1 MADINNF
8 SDINEN
14 FNTIKTLLNSIRAQ
28 GILNTSDVDKILENI
43 NSKLEKINTGDDID
57 LIKESLSEL
66 RGNLEE
72 RHEVLISKF
81 GAIEALFSNL
91 LKNSNDTVK
100 SEELK
105 ELFDIIAT
113 NLSVFSKEV
122 VSQKETLT
130 DITLRLDSMRSDD
143 SQKKEIIKSVL
154 TVRNDI
160 EKLNNGFDSIVIS
173 LNENFKTVLK
183 TIAEVD
189 QSDAITG
196 FSNQFNN
203 LIDTSNTILS
213 AIQLIDKKNNQ
224 FENSFEGLATQDDTA
239 NIQRNL
245 IELSAKSQEISNLVD
260 SLNQKSYKMDSLAEK
275 IDASVNIVAGLKAEI
290 AEKDSEVKD
299 AVLAELAGLE
309 RILKEATSNKDF
321 EDFRNSLE
329 NVLNNISNGSKDLK
343 DSLGSALRNITKLN
357 DDLKAMDINVNFQS
371 VSSNVARMG
380 EEVKEKLDSEI
391 DKLSQMLDVNIT
403 KTLNEIA
410 SNADVFNARLKESH
424 TALSELCE
432 KNFAEVTESMT
443 SLKDVVAQLDEN
455 NVSANNAIFSNITDR
470 LAIFENSLKTS
481 LEKQE
486 DFVSSSSS
494 GVFEQIT
501 NMKNITEGIEYKLD
515 SSAIEL
521 GSAKREFSG
530 LKESVDAMLAL
541 DFVNVIKDI
550 KVDLYAV
557 KQDLNDAIESS
568 SGELAEKYTN
578 DLFGKYELLV
588 SKLDS
593 VEDEMKYA
601 QTDVLNDLHT
611 TLSNISSSI
620 VDILSYVSTAKEADN
635 AELEAK
641 LLNIAKT
648 VKDSNLN
655 YVENVR
661 DIVDVIRTQVEASLK
676 QISEESDVRFGKI
689 TSAIAESNNSIKN
702 DIKTSY
708 NKILEVQE
716 NIGSI
721 NEILNIKN
729 ENLSTNIEDI
739 LSSAESLKGEFD
751 SKMNA
756 LKSSLLG
763 IVTEFKNDLSCETTD
778 KISEVK
784 FNSETL
790 HSRAVQQSVDLKNE
804 LKSEIDGIIESLRKN
819 IAALSEHVAST
830 TLQIEGANKE
840 IVDYIKN
847 DFTQDVNNSVDS
859 IKTNTA
865 DILNE
870 IDTKVYDV
878 VNSFS
883 SLETSVSNLSSD
895 TTTALSNTLG
905 KILDNFVSLRN
916 LVTNIDEQNT
926 ERLYKNAEILKG
938 EYIQMRDKFDN
949 LSSSVDR
956 HLDNQV
962 TVIDSNYA
970 AFENLIN
977 SLDNSTK
984 ENFISAVRELKE
996 DFGLLKKQLTELD
1009 SAVDQD
1015 LAHQISIIEGSFESI
1030 NLMMVDVMNQATD
1043 SLGEKIKKELNGA
1056 ASIMNET
1063 LAVELEKYKSQI
1075 EDLFDDF
1082 KDKSNEQGDF
1092 IKGCAIELNN
1102 VLGTTLAQQ
1111 NRDASLQ
1118 LEEVGT
1124 RLKEILDSNIEV
1136 TSADYG
1142 DLKAKLVEFLDKVE
1156 KHNIVLVD
1164 NMRTQIDDI
1173 TKFLDSNLEIQS
1185 QEVNSC
1191 FEEISSG
1198 IQKIMSTVREVNN
1211 ELGPQ
1216 ISAVQTA
1223 ADELKASVDGESS
1236 NIISTLDT
1244 AVKAAAE
1251 GSNQL
1256 ITAKM
1261 DNVRELLETASNATQ
1276 IRIGTKVNEIL
1287 NELDGIKNSY
1297 DEQKTYINQILD
1309 NELKPE
1315 LMTLGDKIN
1324 NILEENSIKYATKLD
1339 ATSAKLSDDLSSG
1352 ISNFILSIANLNDRL
1367 DKDELARMNV
1377 YQTQIDEL
1385 NTTFNELTD
1394 EAKESIK
1401 AQLLTISDTLI
1412 QSNNEKYDEAA
1423 QSLENYVQKIGEQ
1436 IDSVKQNSLLCKDLI
1451 GGLLQEHLNII
1462 SKDIE
1467 KETDVIVSDILEQ
1480 FSILKDVQK
1489 DELSSLTTAIED
1501 SVAGYVIDAVNDLK
1515 SYMDVKTDSSVLNG
1529 KLDTLRIEL
1538 EKSVDETTENINKL
1552 LEVSVFT
1559 DAITDLKA
1567 TNQVLV
1573 TSMTDKL
1580 NSQIQTFINENVSK
1594 NIEDKVNLLDKKFI
1608 ETVVDKYEEVKLL
1621 SNEHAKSLQSVS
1633 ESIEEVAGKL
1643 NDTKVEFN
1651 SNLKVLLGGINQ
1663 SVDELKADFADLKA
1677 QILNKSFD
1685 EAFHA
1690 SVHNQISG
1698 IEKLINEQMG
1708 YIEDISEL
1716 CCSNL
1721 PELSEMNTIVKFGI
1735 QNSLSDLS
1743 TKVDEQKND
1752 IRSQIS
1758 DLNGKLEEQKSDIR
1772 SQISDLNGK
1781 IGGQE
1786 ISISDEIKELKSG
1799 IHHSVS
1805 DLTEKLQSQNI
1816 NITSEITKE
1825 LDELKTDIITQFI
1838 NVFNQISFVAEQ
1850 DEILEFIQEK
1860 HSELITILSHIVTTS
1875 DGIET
1880 VKDNVAV
1887 LDNKFDS
1894 LKEDIDLINEKIT
1907 SIMSSEGDIDYVYSL
1922 QDLESDIANLR
1933 LVLNDMKADNKS
1945 KEFEELINSTNNIYQ
1960 IVETI
1965 KAEIPKFEAEE
1976 FKKDFNDL
1984 AEDIVSISTRT
1995 NKLLLTSDESYKTL
2009 QDNLQDFRM
2018 VINDLDERTRNFV
2031 HDSGIDKLDNKLS
2044 SINTMIQNGAKTNQ
2058 VFNQVFE
2065 YLAEWVDK
2073 AGEQITTISDK
2084 VETLDDI
2091 GQIKLMLEDLRAD
2104 SQDNTESQEL
2114 IDALTNVFDKQA
2126 KRIASLEAKLDR
2138 IIVDSKINNKKNT
2151 IDMKPLEDTLNR
2163 FLVTLEDRI
2172 SSQHDK
2178 INSLETKLEEV
2189 VSLVDNKDTAQLTK
2203 KVGGMDRQ
2211 LAKLN
2216 KSIEKIA
2223 SNVVEK

>member
-8 SDINEN
+8 SDMNEN

-43 NSKLEKINTGDDID
+43 NSKLERINTGDDID
-57 LIKESLSEL
+57 LIKESLSAL
-66 RGNLEE
+66 RGNLDE

-81 GAIEALFSNL
+81 GAIESLFSNL

-100 SEELK
+100 SEQLK

-113 NLSVFSKEV
+113 NLSVFSREV

-143 SQKKEIIKSVL
+143 TQKKEIIKSVS

-183 TIAEVD
+183 TISEVD
-189 QSDAITG
+189 QSDSIMS
-196 FSNQFNN
+196 FSNQLTN
-203 LIDTSNTILS
+203 LLDSSNTILS

-224 FENSFEGLATQDDTA
+224 FEDSFEGLATQDDTA
-239 NIQRNL
+239 SIQRNL
-245 IELSAKSQEISNLVD
+245 IELSAKNQEISNLVD
-260 SLNQKSYKMDSLAEK
+260 SLNQKSYKMDNLAEK

-290 AEKDSEVKD
+290 AEKDSDVKD
-299 AVLAELAGLE
+299 AVLAELIDLE
-309 RILKEATSNKDF
+309 KMLKEASSNKDF
-321 EDFRNSLE
+321 EEFKNSLT
-329 NVLNNISNGSKDLK
+329 NVLSNISTSSVELK
-343 DSLGSALRNITKLN
+343 DSLNAALRNITKLN
-357 DDLKAMDINVNFQS
+357 DDLKSMDINTNFQNM
-371 VSSNVARMG
+371 SSNIARIG
-380 EEVKEKLDSEI
+380 EDVKEKLSAEV

-403 KTLNEIA
+403 RTLNDIS
-410 SNADVFNARLKESH
+410 SNAEIFNSRLKESH
-424 TALSELCE
+424 TALTELCE
-432 KNFAEVTESMT
+432 KNFAEVTDGMS

-494 GVFEQIT
+494 NVFDQIT
-501 NMKNITEGIEYKLD
+501 NIKNITDGIDYKLD
-515 SSAIEL
+515 SSAIEM
-521 GSAKREFSG
+521 GSAKREFTE
-530 LKESVDAMLAL
+530 LKEAVDAVLAL

-550 KVDLYAV
+550 KVDLYAA
-557 KQDLNDAIESS
+557 KQDLNDAIETS

-601 QTDVLNDLHT
+601 QADVLNDLHT

-620 VDILSYVSTAKEADN
+620 VDILSYVSTAKETDN

-661 DIVDVIRTQVEASLK
+661 DIVDVIRAQVETNLK

-689 TSAIAESNNSIKN
+689 TSAINASNSSIKE
-702 DIKTSY
+702 DIRTSY
-708 NKILEVQE
+708 DKILEVQ
-716 NIGSI
+716 NDIGSI
-721 NEILNIKN
+721 NEVLNIN
-729 ENLSTNIEDI
+729 NVNLSTNIDSI
-739 LSSAESLKGEFD
+739 LSSAESLKGDFD

-756 LKSSLLG
+756 LKSSLLTM
-763 IVTEFKNDLSCETTD
+763 VTEFKNDLSCESTD
-778 KISEVK
+778 KISELK
-784 FNSETL
+784 FNAENL

-819 IAALSEHVAST
+819 IASLNEYVTST
-830 TLQIEGANKE
+830 SLQIEGANKE
-840 IVDYIKN
+840 VIGYIKN
-847 DFTQDVNNSVDS
+847 DFTAEVNNSVDS

-865 DILNE
+865 DVLNE

-883 SLETSVSNLSSD
+883 SLETAVNNLSSD
-895 TTTALSNTLG
+895 TTTALSTTLG
-905 KILDNFVSLRN
+905 KILDNFVALRN
-916 LVTNIDEQNT
+916 LMTNIDEQNT
-926 ERLYKNAEILKG
+926 ERLYKNVEIIKG
-938 EYIQMRDKFDN
+938 EYLQMRDKFDN
-949 LSSSVDR
+949 LSSSVDK
-956 HLDNQV
+956 HLDNQISI
-962 TVIDSNYA
+962 IDSNYS
-970 AFENLIN
+970 AFESLIN
-977 SLDNSTK
+977 AMDNSTK
-984 ENFISAVRELKE
+984 ESFSSAVRELKD
-996 DFGLLKKQLTELD
+996 DFGQLKKKLEEVD
-1009 SAVDQD
+1009 SAIDED
-1015 LAHQISIIEGSFESI
+1015 LARQISIIEGSFESI

-1056 ASIMNET
+1056 AAMMNET
-1063 LAVELEKYKSQI
+1063 LAVELEKYKSQV

-1092 IKGCAIELNN
+1092 IKGCALELNK
-1102 VLGTTLAQQ
+1102 VLETTLAQQ

-1118 LEEVGT
+1118 LEEVGVH
-1124 RLKEILDSNIEV
+1124 LKEILDSNIEL
-1136 TSADYG
+1136 TSADYA
-1142 DLKAKLVEFLDKVE
+1142 DLKAKLAEFLDKVE

-1164 NMRTQIDDI
+1164 NVKTQIDDI
-1173 TKFLDSNLEIQS
+1173 TKFLNSNLDIQA

-1198 IQKIMSTVREVNN
+1198 VQKVVSSVREFNN
-1211 ELGPQ
+1211 ELGTK
-1216 ISAVQTA
+1216 ISALQVSS
-1223 ADELKASVDGESS
+1223 DELRNSVDDDSKNIIDTLDSSIKSVIDGSTQSINS
-1236 NIISTLDT
+1236 NIG
-1244 AVKAAAE
+1244 E
-1251 GSNQL
+1251 
-1256 ITAKM
+1256 
-1261 DNVRELLETASNATQ
+1261 VRELLESSSNATQ

-1287 NELDGIKNSY
+1287 NEITNIQNSY
-1297 DEQKTYINQILD
+1297 TEQSSCINTIFN

-1315 LMTLGDKIN
+1315 VMLLGTKIDG
-1324 NILEENSIKYATKLD
+1324 ILEEHSLKYMTKLD
-1339 ATSAKLSDDLSSG
+1339 QTSTKLSDDLSSG
-1352 ISNFILSIANLNDRL
+1352 INNFILSIANLNDRL

-1385 NTTFNELTD
+1385 NTTFNELID
-1394 EAKESIK
+1394 EAKENVK
-1401 AQLLTISDTLI
+1401 AQFLTISDTLI
-1412 QSNNEKYDEAA
+1412 QSNNDRFEDAN
-1423 QSLENYVQKIGEQ
+1423 QSLEAYVQSIGEQ
-1436 IDSVKQNSLLCKDLI
+1436 IDSVKQNSILCKDLI
-1451 GGLLQEHLNII
+1451 AELIQEHIDILA
-1462 SKDIE
+1462 KDIE
-1467 KETDVIVSDILEQ
+1467 KETDIIVRDIIEQ
-1480 FSILKDVQK
+1480 FSIFKDAQK

-1559 DAITDLKA
+1559 DAITNLKS
-1567 TNQVLV
+1567 TNEVLI
-1573 TSMTDKL
+1573 TTMTDKL
-1580 NSQIQTFINENVSK
+1580 NAEITSFVKDNISK
-1594 NIEDKVNLLDKKFI
+1594 NLEDKINLLDKKFVDTI
-1608 ETVVDKYEEVKLL
+1608 VDKYEEVNLIA
-1621 SNEHAKSLQSVS
+1621 NEHTKSFKNISDA
-1633 ESIEEVAGKL
+1633 IEELAAKL
-1643 NDTKVEFN
+1643 TNTKVEFN
-1651 SNLKVLLGGINQ
+1651 SNLTVLLGGINQ
-1663 SVDELKADFADLKA
+1663 SVDELKVDFADLKA

-1735 QNSLSDLS
+1735 QKSLTDLNMKVDEQKSDINNRIFDINEKL
-1743 TKVDEQKND
+1743 DEQKND
-1752 IRSQIS
+1752 IS
-1758 DLNGKLEEQKSDIR
+1758 

-1786 ISISDEIKELKSG
+1786 ISISDEIRELKSG
-1799 IHHSVS
+1799 IHQSVS
-1805 DLTEKLQSQNI
+1805 DLTEKLESQDI
-1816 NITSEITKE
+1816 TITSDITKE
-1825 LDELKTDIITQFI
+1825 LNGLKTDIITQFI

-1850 DEILEFIQEK
+1850 EDILDFIQEK

-1907 SIMSSEGDIDYVYSL
+1907 AIMSSEGDIDYVYSL

-1945 KEFEELINSTNNIYQ
+1945 KEFEELISSTNNIYQ

-1965 KAEIPKFEAEE
+1965 KTELPKFEAEE

-2031 HDSGIDKLDNKLS
+2031 HDSGIDKLDNKLT
-2044 SINTMIQNGAKTNQ
+2044 SINNLIQNGAKTNQ

-2073 AGEQITTISDK
+2073 AGEQISTISDK

-2091 GQIKLMLEDLRAD
+2091 SQIKLMIEDLKAG
-2104 SQDNTESQEL
+2104 SQDNSESQEL
-2114 IDALTNVFDKQA
+2114 IDALAAVFDKQA

-2138 IIVDSKINNKKNT
+2138 IIVDSKINSKKSV
-2151 IDMKPLEDTLNR
+2151 DMKPLEDTLNR
-2163 FLVTLEDRI
+2163 FLVTLDDRI
-2172 SSQHDK
+2172 SIQQNK
-2178 INSLETKLEEV
+2178 ISSLESKLEEV